1 MIYKA
6 IKYILEN
13 DSAFAAA
20 IGTFDDGEGNVDIKI
35 YPIHPRKEVPLPF
48 CVFNII
54 DQRGNPTKD
63 EPSALEEVRVRI
75 TVLDDDLDNMVSI
88 SDKARAALDGEKGG
102 GEYNGEIIDTID
114 FESLNDG
121 FNETYG
127 DRGALFIEH
136 DYNIW
141 AVP

>member
-13 DSAFAAA
+13 NAAFAAA
-20 IGTFDDGEGNVDIKI
+20 IGTDSDSDVKI
-35 YPIHPRKEVPLPF
+35 YPIHPRKEVTLPF
-48 CVFNII
+48 CAFNIT

-63 EPSALEEVRVRI
+63 AASALDEVRVRVTI
-75 TVLDDDLDNMVSI
+75 FHTNLDTLVDI
-88 SDKARAALDGEKGG
+88 SDKARTALDGEKAGG
-102 GEYNGEIIDTID
+102 TYNAEVIASLD

-127 DRGALFIEH
+127 DRGAYYIEH
-136 DYNIW
+136 DYIIW
-141 AVP
+141 SEP

>member
-20 IGTFDDGEGNVDIKI
+20 IGTDADGDIKI

-63 EPSALEEVRVRI
+63 EASCLDEVRIRV
-75 TVLDDDLDNMVSI
+75 TVLDVDLDNMVI
-88 SDKARAALDGEKGG
+88 LSDLVRAALDGQKKGG
-102 GEYNGEIIDTID
+102 TFNGEVIDSID

-127 DRGALFIEH
+127 DRGALFLEH
-136 DYNIW
+136 DYVIW
-141 AVP
+141 LEP

>member
-13 DSAFAAA
+13 DSAFATA
-20 IGTFDDGEGNVDIKI
+20 ISTDSDSDIKI

-63 EPSALEEVRVRI
+63 ESSALDEVRVRVTI
-75 TVLDDDLDNMVSI
+75 FDVDLDNMVSL
-88 SDKARAALDGEKGG
+88 SDKARSALDGEKKGG
-102 GEYNGEIIDTID
+102 TYNGEVIDTID

-141 AVP
+141 SVP

>member
-1 MIYKA
+1 VIYRA

-20 IGTFDDGEGNVDIKI
+20 IGTDTDGDIKI
-35 YPIHPRKEVPLPF
+35 YPIHPRKEVKLPF
-48 CVFNII
+48 CVFNIT
-54 DQRGNPTKD
+54 DARGNPTKD
-63 EPSALEEVRVRI
+63 EPSALDEARVRVTI
-75 TVLDDDLDNMVSI
+75 FDYDLDNMVSI
-88 SDKARAALDGEKGG
+88 SDKARTALDNEKGG
-102 GEYNGEIIDTID
+102 GTYNGEVIASLD

-141 AVP
+141 MEP

>member
-13 DSAFAAA
+13 NSAFATA
-20 IGTFDDGEGNVDIKI
+20 ISTDSDGDIKI
-35 YPIHPRKEVPLPF
+35 YPIHPRKEVSLPF

-54 DQRGNPTKD
+54 DLRGNPTKD
-63 EPSALEEVRVRI
+63 YASQGDEVRVRVTI
-75 TVLDDDLDNMVSI
+75 FDVDLDNMVSL
-88 SDKARAALDGEKGG
+88 SDKVRSALDGEKQGG
-102 GEYNGEIIDTID
+102 TYNGEVIDTID

-136 DYNIW
+136 DYVIW
-141 AVP
+141 MEP

>member
-6 IKYILEN
+6 IKFILEN
-13 DSAFAAA
+13 DSAFATA
-20 IGTFDDGEGNVDIKI
+20 IGTDSDGDIKI

-48 CVFNII
+48 CVFNIT

-63 EPSALEEVRVRI
+63 ESSALDEVRVRV
-75 TVLDDDLDNMVSI
+75 TMLDDDLDNLVEI
-88 SDKARAALDGEKGG
+88 NEKARLALDGEKAGG
-102 GEYNGEIIDTID
+102 TYNGVVIASLD

-127 DRGALFIEH
+127 DRGALFIEN

-141 AVP
+141 SEP

>member
-6 IKYILEN
+6 IKFILEN
-13 DSAFAAA
+13 DSAFATA
-20 IGTFDDGEGNVDIKI
+20 IGTDSDGDIKI

-63 EPSALEEVRVRI
+63 EASAGDEVRVRV
-75 TVLDDDLDNMVSI
+75 TVLDVDLDNMVSL
-88 SDKARAALDGEKGG
+88 SDKVRAALDGQKKGG
-102 GEYNGEIIDTID
+102 TFNSEVIDSID

-136 DYNIW
+136 DYVIW
-141 AVP
+141 LEP

>member
-13 DSAFAAA
+13 NSNFATA
-20 IGTFDDGEGNVDIKI
+20 IGSDNGDVKI
-35 YPIHPRKEVPLPF
+35 YPIHPRKEVSLPF

-63 EPSALEEVRVRI
+63 NRSTSGIDEVRVRI
-75 TVLDDDLDNMVSI
+75 TIYDNDLDDLVDISEKCRIAMDL
-88 SDKARAALDGEKGG
+88 EKSGG
-102 GEYNGEIIDTID
+102 TYNTEVVHSID

-121 FNETYG
+121 HDSGYG
-127 DRGALFIEH
+127 DRGALYIEH
-136 DYNIW
+136 DYTIW
-141 AVP
+141 AEP

>member
-13 DSAFAAA
+13 DSAFATA
-20 IGTFDDGEGNVDIKI
+20 IGTDSDGDIKI

-63 EPSALEEVRVRI
+63 EASCLDEVRVRV
-75 TVLDDDLDNMVSI
+75 TVLDVDLDNMVTL
-88 SDKARAALDGEKGG
+88 SDLVRSALDGQKKGG
-102 GEYNGEIIDTID
+102 TYNGEVIASID

-136 DYNIW
+136 DYVIW
-141 AVP
+141 LEP

>member
-1 MIYKA
+1 MIYRA

-13 DSAFAAA
+13 DSAFATA
-20 IGTFDDGEGNVDIKI
+20 IGTDSDGDVKI

-63 EPSALEEVRVRI
+63 EASALDEVRVRV
-75 TVLDDDLDNMVSI
+75 TVLDDDLDDLVSI

-102 GEYNGEIIDTID
+102 DTYNGEVVASID

-141 AVP
+141 SEP

>member
-20 IGTFDDGEGNVDIKI
+20 IGTDSDGDIKI
-35 YPIHPRKEVPLPF
+35 YPIHPRKEVALPF

-63 EPSALEEVRVRI
+63 EASALDEVRVRVTI
-75 TVLDDDLDNMVSI
+75 LHTDLDKMVSI
-88 SDKARAALDGEKGG
+88 SDKARTALDNEKGG
-102 GEYNGEIIDTID
+102 GTYNGEVIASLD

-121 FNETYG
+121 FNEAYG
-127 DRGALFIEH
+127 DLGALYIEH
-136 DYNIW
+136 DYSIW
-141 AVP
+141 SEP